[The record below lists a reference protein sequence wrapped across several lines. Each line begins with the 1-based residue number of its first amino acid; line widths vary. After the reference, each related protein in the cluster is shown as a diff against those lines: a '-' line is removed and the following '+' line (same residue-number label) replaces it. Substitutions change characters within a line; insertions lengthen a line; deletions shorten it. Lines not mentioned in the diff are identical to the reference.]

1 MTDPGTPVELLLVI
15 AAAATLVL
23 SAAIGRPPLG
33 VAAVAVTVLLA
44 AAMWRDG
51 NLEVAL
57 FVGVLATLYAAW
69 HLGSLTKALLCMAVA
84 AIAPL
89 VVSNAIPE
97 EEIAWTPW
105 AAANVLMFVLGRNLR
120 RQRVLIEQLEAAREA
135 LADQAVADE
144 RQRIARELHDLAGH
158 TLAAVLLH
166 VTGARHVLRRDRDEA
181 ERALLQAEAVGR
193 GSLDQIRSTVASLRT
208 SERGTDPP
216 LAGSADL
223 VGLVEEYRR
232 AGLEVS
238 TAVSSPA
245 AGIEGPV
252 GTAAA
257 PHQPGGVGERGPP
270 RPREPGRARAGS
282 RSRHRRR
289 PARRGRP
296 WPCCRVPAA
305 RRRALRVDGHAR
317 AGPGARRRAGRRS
330 DRRRLA
336 GRGAATARRDR
347 PGGAG
352 AVIRLLLVDDQPVVR
367 AGAARIL
374 GPDDGFEVVAECDDG
389 DQVVSAVAAHR
400 PDLVLMDVR
409 MHRTDGVTAMR
420 LLDST
425 GDAPPV
431 LMFTTFD
438 DDDVLWGA
446 LDAGA
451 AGFILKDS
459 PAESLIAAARAVA
472 GGAAWLDPK
481 VAPRVLQAFRTNVR
495 PHLDETAR
503 VAELTDREHDVLRHM
518 ARGATNAEIATAL
531 IVSEATIKTHVG
543 AVFSKL
549 GVRDRAAAIVFAYDH
564 GIVEPHPGTDRP

>member
-1 MTDPGTPVELLLVI
+1 M
-15 AAAATLVL
+15 
-23 SAAIGRPPLG
+23 
-33 VAAVAVTVLLA
+33 AAVAVTVLLA

-51 NLEVAL
+51 SLEVAL

-69 HLGSLTKALLCMAVA
+69 HFGSLTKALLCMAVA

-89 VVSNAIPE
+89 VVSKAIPE

-105 AAANVLMFVLGRNLR
+105 AAANVLTFVLGRNLQ

-135 LADQAVADE
+135 LADQAVAEE

-158 TLAAVLLH
+158 TLAAMLLH

-252 GTAAA
+252 GTAV
-257 PHQPGGVGERGPP
+257 HRIS
-270 RPREPGRARAGS
+270 REALANVARHASGNRVELALDLDPDTDEVRLVVADHGRAR
-282 RSRHRRR
+282 
-289 PARRGRP
+289 
-296 WPCCRVPAA
+296 RVPAT

-317 AGPGARRRAGRRS
+317 AGPGARRRPGRRS

-352 AVIRLLLVDDQPVVR
+352 AVIRVLLVDDQPVVR

-472 GGAAWLDPK
+472 GGAAWLDHK

-518 ARGATNAEIATAL
+518 ARAATNAEIATAL
-531 IVSEATIKTHVG
+531 IVSEATIKTPCRRRVLQARRARPGGRHRVRLRPRDRRAPPG
-543 AVFSKL
+543 DGPRVAT
-549 GVRDRAAAIVFAYDH
+549 GVRCAAPACR
-564 GIVEPHPGTDRP
+564 G